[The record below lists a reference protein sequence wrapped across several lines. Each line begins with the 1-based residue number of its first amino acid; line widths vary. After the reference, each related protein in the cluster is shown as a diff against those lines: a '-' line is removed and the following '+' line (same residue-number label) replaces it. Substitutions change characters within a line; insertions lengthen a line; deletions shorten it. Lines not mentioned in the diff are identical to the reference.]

1 MSSTGMQPVEFY
13 RLMQLYRF
21 VVLWSTLLGRGW
33 LVILSNSALSYRMM
47 FMLLSKCD
55 KRCEGES
62 WRIVL
67 IVMGIVLV
75 CLSGRV
81 YSQGLQNTLEKLP
94 AQKGC
99 EGDATTLDVSSERM
113 TFDSKTRIFIFE
125 DKVRILRC
133 AMTILCDRLQVINDA
148 GDKDIERII
157 ATGNVR
163 FQQGTRSAVAER
175 ADYFESEQRLV
186 LTGNPRVWDTQ
197 EHDELTGEEIVL
209 LLQEEKALV
218 KQARVLFH
226 PRKTSLKT
234 L

>member
-1 MSSTGMQPVEFY
+1 
-13 RLMQLYRF
+13 
-21 VVLWSTLLGRGW
+21 
-33 LVILSNSALSYRMM
+33 M
-47 FMLLSKCD
+47 FMLLSKCG
-55 KRCEGES
+55 KRCEEGAL
-62 WRIVL
+62 RIVT
-67 IVMGIVLV
+67 IVISIALV
-75 CLSGRV
+75 CLSGQV
-81 YSQGLQNTLEKLP
+81 YSQGLQGTLEKLP

-99 EGDATTLDVSSERM
+99 EGGATTLDVSSERM

-125 DKVRILRC
+125 EKVRILRC

-148 GDKDIERII
+148 SDKNIERVI

-209 LLQEEKALV
+209 LLQEEKARV

-234 L
+234 P

>member
-1 MSSTGMQPVEFY
+1 
-13 RLMQLYRF
+13 
-21 VVLWSTLLGRGW
+21 
-33 LVILSNSALSYRMM
+33 
-47 FMLLSKCD
+47 MLLSKYD
-55 KRCEGES
+55 KHCEGKP
-62 WRIVL
+62 WGVAL
-67 IVMGIVLV
+67 IVMGIILV
-75 CLSGRV
+75 YLSGPV
-81 YSQGLQNTLEKLP
+81 CGQGLQGTLEKLP

-99 EGDATTLDVSSERM
+99 ESGATTLDVSSERM

-125 DKVRILRC
+125 EKVRILRC

-148 GDKDIERII
+148 SDKDIERII

-163 FQQGTRSAVAER
+163 FQQGTRAAVAER

-186 LTGNPRVWDTQ
+186 LTGSPRVWDTQ

-234 L
+234 P

>member
-1 MSSTGMQPVEFY
+1 
-13 RLMQLYRF
+13 
-21 VVLWSTLLGRGW
+21 
-33 LVILSNSALSYRMM
+33 
-47 FMLLSKCD
+47 MLLSKYD
-55 KRCEGES
+55 KRCERGV
-62 WRIVL
+62 WRRVIVVMS
-67 IVMGIVLV
+67 IVFVY
-75 CLSGRV
+75 LSGLV
-81 YSQGLQNTLEKLP
+81 YSQGLQGTLEKLP

-99 EGDATTLDVSSERM
+99 EGGATTLDVSSERM

-125 DKVRILRC
+125 EKVRILRC
-133 AMTILCDRLQVINDA
+133 AMTILCDRLQVINDT
-148 GDKDIERII
+148 GDKNIERII

-197 EHDELTGEEIVL
+197 DHDELTGEEIVL

-234 L
+234 P

>member
-1 MSSTGMQPVEFY
+1 
-13 RLMQLYRF
+13 
-21 VVLWSTLLGRGW
+21 
-33 LVILSNSALSYRMM
+33 
-47 FMLLSKCD
+47 MLLSKCD
-55 KRCEGES
+55 KRGEGES
-62 WRIVL
+62 WRFVL
-67 IVMGIVLV
+67 VMISIALV

-81 YSQGLQNTLEKLP
+81 YSQGLQGTLEKLP
-94 AQKGC
+94 VQKGC
-99 EGDATTLDVSSERM
+99 EEGANTLDVTSEHM

-148 GDKDIERII
+148 SDKNIERII

-163 FQQGTRSAVAER
+163 FQQGTRAATAER

-197 EHDELTGEEIVL
+197 EHDELMGEEIVL

-218 KQARVLFH
+218 KRARVLFH

-234 L
+234 P

>member
-1 MSSTGMQPVEFY
+1 
-13 RLMQLYRF
+13 
-21 VVLWSTLLGRGW
+21 
-33 LVILSNSALSYRMM
+33 
-47 FMLLSKCD
+47 MLLSKYD
-55 KRCEGES
+55 KYYEEKPWGLVP
-62 WRIVL
+62 IVIGILL
-67 IVMGIVLV
+67 IY
-75 CLSGRV
+75 LSGPI
-81 YSQGLQNTLEKLP
+81 YGQGLQGTLEKLP

-99 EGDATTLDVSSERM
+99 EGGATTLDVSSERM

-125 DKVRILRC
+125 EKVRILRC
-133 AMTILCDRLQVINDA
+133 TMTILCDRLQVINDA
-148 GDKDIERII
+148 SDKNIERII

-197 EHDELTGEEIVL
+197 EHDELTGEEIIL

-234 L
+234 P

>member
-1 MSSTGMQPVEFY
+1 
-13 RLMQLYRF
+13 
-21 VVLWSTLLGRGW
+21 
-33 LVILSNSALSYRMM
+33 
-47 FMLLSKCD
+47 MLFSKCD
-55 KRCEGES
+55 KRYEGGS

-67 IVMGIVLV
+67 VVMSIVLV
-75 CLSGRV
+75 CLSRGV
-81 YSQGLQNTLEKLP
+81 YSQGLQGTLEKLP
-94 AQKGC
+94 TQKGC
-99 EGDATTLDVSSERM
+99 EGGATTLDVSSERM

-125 DKVRILRC
+125 EKVRILRC

-148 GDKDIERII
+148 SDKNVEQII

-163 FQQGTRSAVAER
+163 FQQGTRAATAAR

-234 L
+234 P

>member
-1 MSSTGMQPVEFY
+1 
-13 RLMQLYRF
+13 
-21 VVLWSTLLGRGW
+21 
-33 LVILSNSALSYRMM
+33 
-47 FMLLSKCD
+47 MLLSKCD
-55 KRCEGES
+55 KRYEGGS

-67 IVMGIVLV
+67 VVVSIVLV
-75 CLSGRV
+75 CLSGGV
-81 YSQGLQNTLEKLP
+81 YSQGLQGTLEKLP

-99 EGDATTLDVSSERM
+99 EGGTTTLDVASERM

-125 DKVRILRC
+125 EKVRILRC
-133 AMTILCDRLQVINDA
+133 AMTILCDRLQVINDTS
-148 GDKDIERII
+148 DKNVERII

-163 FQQGTRSAVAER
+163 FQQGTRVAVAER

-186 LTGNPRVWDTQ
+186 LTGNPRAWDTQ

-234 L
+234 P

>member
-1 MSSTGMQPVEFY
+1 
-13 RLMQLYRF
+13 
-21 VVLWSTLLGRGW
+21 
-33 LVILSNSALSYRMM
+33 MM
-47 FMLLSKCD
+47 FMLLSKCG
-55 KRCEGES
+55 KRCEEGAL
-62 WRIVL
+62 RIVI
-67 IVMGIVLV
+67 IVISIALV

-81 YSQGLQNTLEKLP
+81 YSQGLQGTLEKLP

-99 EGDATTLDVSSERM
+99 EGGTTTLDVSSERM

-125 DKVRILRC
+125 EKVRILRC

-148 GDKDIERII
+148 SDKNIERVI

-226 PRKTSLKT
+226 PHKTSLKKT
-234 L
+234 P

>member
-1 MSSTGMQPVEFY
+1 M
-13 RLMQLYRF
+13 R
-21 VVLWSTLLGRGW
+21 
-33 LVILSNSALSYRMM
+33 
-47 FMLLSKCD
+47 LSKCD
-55 KRCEGES
+55 KRYKGGS
-62 WRIVL
+62 WRIIL
-67 IVMGIVLV
+67 AVMCIVLV
-75 CLSGRV
+75 CLSGEV
-81 YSQGLQNTLEKLP
+81 YSQGLQGTLEKLP

-99 EGDATTLDVSSERM
+99 EGGATSLDVSSERM

-125 DKVRILRC
+125 EKVRILRC
-133 AMTILCDRLQVINDA
+133 AMTIFCDRLQVINDTS
-148 GDKDIERII
+148 DKNVERII

-209 LLQEEKALV
+209 LLQEEKAFV
-218 KQARVLFH
+218 KRARVLFQ

-234 L
+234 P